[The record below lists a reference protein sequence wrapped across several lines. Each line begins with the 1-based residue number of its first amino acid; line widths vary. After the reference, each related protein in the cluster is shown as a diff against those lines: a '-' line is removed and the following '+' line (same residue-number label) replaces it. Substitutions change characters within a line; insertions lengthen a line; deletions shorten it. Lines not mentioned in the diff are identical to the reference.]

1 MINLS
6 TKEYRVGDKY
16 KILCSVVNNKK
27 YIIKVLSDD
36 SVIEESSFYD
46 ANEAN
51 SEFLK
56 CVERYKRF

>member
-27 YIIKVLSDD
+27 YIIKVLSDNN
-36 SVIEESSFYD
+36 VIEESSFYD
-46 ANEAN
+46 ANVAN

-56 CVERYKRF
+56 CVDRYKGV

>member
-56 CVERYKRF
+56 CVERYKRV

>member
-1 MINLS
+1 LINLS

-27 YIIKVLSDD
+27 YIIKVLSDN

>member
-27 YIIKVLSDD
+27 YIIKVLSDN

-51 SEFLK
+51 SAFLK
-56 CVERYKRF
+56 CVERYKRV

>member
-16 KILCSVVNNKK
+16 KILCFVVNNKK

-56 CVERYKRF
+56 CVERYKRV

>member
-6 TKEYRVGDKY
+6 TKVYRVGDKY

-36 SVIEESSFYD
+36 SIIEESSFYD

-56 CVERYKRF
+56 CVERYKRV

>member
-1 MINLS
+1 LINLS

>member
-27 YIIKVLSDD
+27 YIIKVLSDN

>member
-36 SVIEESSFYD
+36 SIIEESSFYD

-56 CVERYKRF
+56 CVERYKRV

>member
-27 YIIKVLSDD
+27 YIIKVLSDN

-56 CVERYKRF
+56 CVERYKRV

>member
-36 SVIEESSFYD
+36 SIIEESSFYD

-56 CVERYKRF
+56 CIERYKRV

>member
-1 MINLS
+1 LINLS

-56 CVERYKRF
+56 CVERYKRV

>member
-56 CVERYKRF
+56 CVERYKGV

>member
-27 YIIKVLSDD
+27 YIIKVLSDN

-56 CVERYKRF
+56 CVEKYKRV

>member
-1 MINLS
+1 LINLS

-27 YIIKVLSDD
+27 YIIKVLSDN

-56 CVERYKRF
+56 CVERYKRV

>member
-6 TKEYRVGDKY
+6 TKEDRVGDKY

-56 CVERYKRF
+56 CVERYKRV

>member
-16 KILCSVVNNKK
+16 RIRCSVVNNKK
-27 YIIKVLSDD
+27 YIIKVLKGD
-36 SVIEESSFYD
+36 SVIEENSFYD
-46 ANEAN
+46 ANVAN

-56 CVERYKRF
+56 CIERYKRV